1 MALERETPWGYL
13 AIPPAI
19 REHVDKG
26 APKLT
31 WTILEQELRA
41 SCEDP
46 LYAWLSLSSLTPS
59 KGGEPVFDPFCAKQM
74 FRYAF
79 EGLPFFIKQTGVDNS
94 MVCHEAVS
102 TMIHYLYD
110 CLKMVELPDSC
121 SLCEGPPAPGIY
133 AVINAAA
140 ARCRLDHYRLTG
152 EEWALSIQEVAL
164 LARMRELSVRNAAS
178 PKSKTPITT
187 TKSDEGVT
195 VVDTSEADRWLN
207 LRRRYVPTQLPES
220 RNEIDAMVAAIE
232 EWAI

>member
-1 MALERETPWGYL
+1 MAPERETPWGYL
-13 AIPPAI
+13 AIPAAI
-19 REHVDKG
+19 REQVDKG

-31 WTILEQELRA
+31 WEILEQELRA

-46 LYAWLSLSSLTPS
+46 LHAWLTLSNLTVS
-59 KGGEPVFDPFCAKQM
+59 MRDEPIFEPFCAKQM

-79 EGLPFFIKQTGVDNS
+79 EGEPFFIRRPSVDDS
-94 MVCHEAVS
+94 MMLHQAVS
-102 TMIHYLYD
+102 TLIFDLYE

-121 SLCEGPPAPGIY
+121 SLIEGPPAPGIY
-133 AVINAAA
+133 AVINAVA

-152 EEWALSIQEVAL
+152 EEWWLSIQEIAL

-187 TKSDEGVT
+187 TKTDEGVT

-207 LRRRYVPTQLPES
+207 LRRRYIPTQLPES
-220 RNEIDAMVAAIE
+220 RNEIHAMVAAVE
-232 EWAI
+232 EWAM